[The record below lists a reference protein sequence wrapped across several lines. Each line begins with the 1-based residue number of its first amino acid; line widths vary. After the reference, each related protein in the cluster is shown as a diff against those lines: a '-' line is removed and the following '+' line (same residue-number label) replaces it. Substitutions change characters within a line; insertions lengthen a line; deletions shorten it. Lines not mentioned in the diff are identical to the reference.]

1 MNNAAPPGALA
12 SVNGFA
18 LTLTALIRS
27 VTPAS
32 MTSLFALGV
41 DQNILHRYLAW
52 VVLAAL
58 SVIAFFLSGLAP
70 NDEELKAKAGSGR
83 RVEGSEDAGES

>member
-1 MNNAAPPGALA
+1 VNNSAPPSALA

-32 MTSLFALGV
+32 MTALFALGV
-41 DQNILHRYLAW
+41 EHNILGRYLAW
-52 VVLAAL
+52 VVLAVV
-58 SVIAFFLSGLAP
+58 SVGAFFVSGLAP
-70 NDEELKAKAGSGR
+70 EDEKRKKTRAQRLSP
-83 RVEGSEDAGES
+83 SEDTA